1 MKPIL
6 KLLIFSWF
14 VNFGTILQAQQLV
27 SSAGEFY
34 QNSSGSLSFSVG
46 ELSIETFSNSNNILT
61 QGFHQTNLIAIAI
74 KELKDLKFEIIVF
87 PNPTKDFVLLKIPIE
102 NFTGLQYKIYDIH
115 GKLLQN
121 KILKENETEISF
133 ANFSPSTYFI
143 KVSDGNKVLKTFKIV
158 KQ

>member
-1 MKPIL
+1 MRLIIFL
-6 KLLIFSWF
+6 CLLHSGA
-14 VNFGTILQAQQLV
+14 VLYPQQV
-27 SSAGEFY
+27 VTTGGDHH
-34 QNSSGSLSFSVG
+34 QNSSGSISYTIG
-46 ELSIETFSNSNNILT
+46 EIAIETYSGTTNILS
-61 QGFHQTNLIAIAI
+61 QGFHQTHLIAIAI
-74 KELKDLKFEIIVF
+74 KELKDLKFEITVF

-102 NFTGLQYKIYDIH
+102 NIIGLQYKIYDIH

-143 KVSDGNKVLKTFKIV
+143 KVSDGSKVLKTFKIV